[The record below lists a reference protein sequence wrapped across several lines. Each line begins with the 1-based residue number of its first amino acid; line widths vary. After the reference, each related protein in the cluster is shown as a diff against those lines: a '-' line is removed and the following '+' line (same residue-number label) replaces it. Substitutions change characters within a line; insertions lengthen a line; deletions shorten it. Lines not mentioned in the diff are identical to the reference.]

1 MASIPSAPCASRTD
15 RCATV
20 VADQDTLIARL
31 LDGDDDAADC
41 LVSTYRLRLSSAVRR
56 ILAADGDVDDVVQET
71 FFYALRALPGFRR
84 DSQLATWLQ
93 RIAINR
99 SLMRLRTRRRR
110 PEVSLEASPA
120 LFDEMLWRGPSPEA
134 AAITAEVSS
143 RLREAVGRLPTQQ
156 REAVELVYLDDAS
169 MEEAAVVIGAT
180 RNAVKIRA
188 LRGRRALKARLV
200 GARVPT
206 VASS

>member
-1 MASIPSAPCASRTD
+1 MASILPAPCKSRPD

-20 VADQDTLIARL
+20 VADQDALIARL

-41 LVSTYRLRLSSAVRR
+41 LVSTYRARLSSAVRR

-110 PEVSLEASPA
+110 PEVSLEASPG

-143 RLREAVGRLPTQQ
+143 KLRQAIGRLPHQQ
-156 REAVELVYLDDAS
+156 RAALEHVHLGEASVD
-169 MEEAAVVIGAT
+169 EAATAIGAT

-188 LRGRRALKARLV
+188 LRGRRALRAPLV
-200 GARVPT
+200 EAGLAPAAQR
-206 VASS
+206 

>member
-1 MASIPSAPCASRTD
+1 M
-15 RCATV
+15 

-41 LVSTYRLRLSSAVRR
+41 LVSTYRPRLSSAVRR

-110 PEVSLEASPA
+110 PEVSIEAAPA

-143 RLREAVGRLPTQQ
+143 RLREAIGRLPRQQ
-156 REAVELVYLDDAS
+156 RAALERVYLEES
-169 MEEAAVVIGAT
+169 SVEEAAMAIGAS

-188 LRGRRALKARLV
+188 LRGRKALKARLV
-200 GARVPT
+200 EAGL
-206 VASS
+206 ASAAGES

>member
-1 MASIPSAPCASRTD
+1 MSRLD

-41 LVSTYRLRLSSAVRR
+41 LVSTYRPRLSSAVRR

-110 PEVSLEASPA
+110 PEVSIDAAPA
-120 LFDEMLWRGPSPEA
+120 LVDRCLWRGHSPEM
-134 AAITAEVSS
+134 AAISAEASS
-143 RLREAVGRLPTQQ
+143 RLREAVGRLPRQQ
-156 REAVELVYLDDAS
+156 REAVELVYLADAS
-169 MEEAAVVIGAT
+169 MEEAAAAIGTT

-200 GARVPT
+200 GARVLT

>member
-1 MASIPSAPCASRTD
+1 M
-15 RCATV
+15 

-41 LVSTYRLRLSSAVRR
+41 LVSTYRPRLSSAVRR

-84 DSQLATWLQ
+84 DSQLATWLL

-110 PEVSLEASPA
+110 SEVSLEGAPSLRDA
-120 LFDEMLWRGPSPEA
+120 LPWKGHSPESAAIDAESSSKLRQAIGRLPDQQRAALEHVYLDEASVIDAA
-134 AAITAEVSS
+134 AAIGVS
-143 RLREAVGRLPTQQ
+143 
-156 REAVELVYLDDAS
+156 
-169 MEEAAVVIGAT
+169 
-180 RNAVKIRA
+180 RNALKLRA
-188 LRGRRALKARLV
+188 HRGRRALRTMLAEVGVTSGAARC
-200 GARVPT
+200 
-206 VASS
+206 

>member
-1 MASIPSAPCASRTD
+1 M
-15 RCATV
+15 

-41 LVSTYRLRLSSAVRR
+41 LVSTYRPRLSSAVRR

-110 PEVSLEASPA
+110 PEVSFDAAPA
-120 LFDEMLWRGPSPEA
+120 LVDGFLWRGQSPEM
-134 AAITAEVSS
+134 AAINAEAST
-143 RLREAVGRLPTQQ
+143 RLREAVGRLPKHQ
-156 REAVELVYLDDAS
+156 REAVERVYLDDAS
-169 MEEAAVVIGAT
+169 MEEAAAVIGAT

-200 GARVPT
+200 GARVLT